1 MLPIAP
7 ELRTTWLVHK
17 DAREHEDY
25 DVENLTAVWR
35 ATNSQ
40 DRALVEMSQQGV
52 RNPAYSG
59 PYSPM
64 PRAWWKFCNWYV
76 GRLTA
81 YCLE

>member
-1 MLPIAP
+1 M
-7 ELRTTWLVHK
+7 HK

-52 RNPAYSG
+52 RNPAYQPG
-59 PYSPM
+59 PYSPY
-64 PRAWWKFCNWYV
+64 AEGLVEKFCNWYV